1 MISNNLNNG
10 NLNLLSKNS
19 QCFNKEIKSEFFR
32 PNGLRQLLDI
42 AKSFSS
48 VSQYDDSILNVR
60 VCNSS
65 EIVNELDID
74 YIIQILEYSISKD
87 LEFLDINIDF
97 DSSTEEDIN
106 LAFQEEYKVLEEE
119 YLYKFKTYFLY
130 ATKNNTKLTKEEIK
144 LLLYQS
150 NVNNT
155 YIIK

>member
-1 MISNNLNNG
+1 ML
-10 NLNLLSKNS
+10 
-19 QCFNKEIKSEFFR
+19 
-32 PNGLRQLLDI
+32 
-42 AKSFSS
+42 A
-48 VSQYDDSILNVR
+48 

-119 YLYKFKTYFLY
+119 YLCKFKTYFLY
-130 ATKNNTKLTKEEIK
+130 ATKNNTKLAKEEIK